1 MDAIDQKA
9 SLDTLIAGDPDARLL
24 SRKKA
29 LLAGG
34 AAAAAVAG
42 GFMLEK
48 AAPADATITQPFVIP
63 AGFTNTDVQNAI
75 NTAVSSGQ
83 AVFLPAGTY
92 TFTGSVTVNSPVT
105 ILSAAKAVINIS
117 SGVDGFIFTG
127 GYNANGQVVSLPQ
140 LVGGNRQIRLLAVAV
155 MNLYVG
161 FCSGATVGI
170 SVESGSINS
179 VATLD
184 NTITFQFIQGCTY
197 GIRLMAGSA
206 PVQGTVING
215 NFITGCVHA
224 IDFNATSTSQ
234 YFNDTIIDVAAVEG
248 GGGSN
253 PVGATGISQSG
264 TQFINAPTT
273 FRHVAFFDGF
283 DRTVANSFINFPGNG
298 NSFEIAFADYSKD
311 NLSRI
316 HIAGVGNRFR
326 TLYNSQ
332 PALNASAIAAAANS
346 PGISNFNGGIA
357 LNTTAARITCAM
369 VALSANGFQDY
380 YVYFSMLDGY
390 SNNVRASIRNDGGYP
405 FIVSIEDESFV
416 PGNDG
421 HSGAGQVHIRVRT
434 PIATAAT
441 TVELFIQVML

>member
-1 MDAIDQKA
+1 LMVGRK
-9 SLDTLIAGDPDARLL
+9 LKELLPD
-24 SRKKA
+24 
-29 LLAGG
+29 
-34 AAAAAVAG
+34 V
-42 GFMLEK
+42 
-48 AAPADATITQPFVIP
+48 
-63 AGFTNTDVQNAI
+63 
-75 NTAVSSGQ
+75 
-83 AVFLPAGTY
+83 
-92 TFTGSVTVNSPVT
+92 
-105 ILSAAKAVINIS
+105 
-117 SGVDGFIFTG
+117 
-127 GYNANGQVVSLPQ
+127 
-140 LVGGNRQIRLLAVAV
+140 
-155 MNLYVG
+155 
-161 FCSGATVGI
+161 
-170 SVESGSINS
+170 VESG
-179 VATLD
+179 ADLET
-184 NTITFQFIQGCTY
+184 
-197 GIRLMAGSA
+197 GSHYYVKS
-206 PVQGTVING
+206 PVFPWGK
-215 NFITGCVHA
+215 
-224 IDFNATSTSQ
+224 
-234 YFNDTIIDVAAVEG
+234 
-248 GGGSN
+248 
-253 PVGATGISQSG
+253 
-264 TQFINAPTT
+264 
-273 FRHVAFFDGF
+273 
-283 DRTVANSFINFPGNG
+283 FPGVDTVLG
-298 NSFEIAFADYSKD
+298 PEMKSTGEVMGIDTSFEIAFADYSKD